1 SAEPSNIPLKHLWI
15 IAPPFGPSRLL

>member
-1 SAEPSNIPLKHLWI
+1 SNIPLKHLWI

>member
-1 SAEPSNIPLKHLWI
+1 EPSNIPLKHLWI